1 LPFLKWR
8 DLGDLHRVMAL
19 MKNKVPMME
28 MDSCLSVF
36 ADTGDNLC
44 LSHGATKEFTETLA
58 MPAGWGRALKP
69 V

>member
-1 LPFLKWR
+1 
-8 DLGDLHRVMAL
+8 MAL